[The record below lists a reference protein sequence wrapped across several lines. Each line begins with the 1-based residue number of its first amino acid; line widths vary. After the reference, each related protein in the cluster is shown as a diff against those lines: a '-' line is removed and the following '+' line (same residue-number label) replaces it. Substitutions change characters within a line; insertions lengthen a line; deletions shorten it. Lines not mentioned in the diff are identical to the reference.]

1 MFPDGAIAKEFSLGS
16 DKMFYHINFGMAV
29 YFKDEFKS
37 SKIVYHADFIKIAQK
52 GQIDIVLIYF
62 DNKEQKVSTFYYTS
76 VFSQSAEAFKTGI
89 ASLPLQKMVNI
100 LMDEASVNW
109 KFLYLLKKDL
119 W

>member
-1 MFPDGAIAKEFSLGS
+1 
-16 DKMFYHINFGMAV
+16 MFYHINFGMAV

-37 SKIVYHADFIKIAQK
+37 SKIVYRLFDAALIKIAQK